1 MTFLPRPAI
10 AKPCQIRRLW
20 LQFSR
25 RFSRTRRISRAHCT
39 LPRLGPAND
48 PGYRNAYLDLRHTLI
63 IAINELKQTDNHLS
77 HLIKMMDQPPT
88 QNASRRGASL
98 ARKLRPREVRPV
110 RKKGC
115 LKRYPLSR
123 ERVLN
128 PALVYAALRSS
139 SLDCIATTW
148 QRQGRPKNSITFDT
162 FHHEKQQMDV
172 KSEAT
177 AMTGDRSTRL
187 RWLVS
192 VLPRSRFRSGWDVQR
207 QRWSRDGENPT
218 SF

>member
-1 MTFLPRPAI
+1 M
-10 AKPCQIRRLW
+10 
-20 LQFSR
+20 
-25 RFSRTRRISRAHCT
+25 
-39 LPRLGPAND
+39 
-48 PGYRNAYLDLRHTLI
+48 
-63 IAINELKQTDNHLS
+63 
-77 HLIKMMDQPPT
+77 
-88 QNASRRGASL
+88 
-98 ARKLRPREVRPV
+98 RE
-110 RKKGC
+110 KGC

-128 PALVYAALRSS
+128 PARVYAALRLS

-148 QRQGRPKNSITFDT
+148 QRQGRPKNSIALNSL
-162 FHHEKQQMDV
+162 HHEKQQMDV

-207 QRWSRDGENPT
+207 QRWSHGGKNAT